1 MTHSPIDSL
10 DPKRR
15 KLYFRSG
22 HRGTKEM
29 DILLTRF
36 ASQYLRT
43 LTDDQVTLYEVFLEE
58 SDTDIYDWLTDKAPL
73 PEAYRASFQFLF
85 KDIVKK

>member
-1 MTHSPIDSL
+1 MAHAVISTLDS
-10 DPKRR
+10 KKR

-36 ASQYLRT
+36 AMQYLEA
-43 LTDDQVTLYEVFLEE
+43 LTEDQLTLYETFLEE
-58 SDTDIYDWLTDKAPL
+58 SDTDIYDWLTEKAPL
-73 PEAYRASFQFLF
+73 PEPYRASFQFLF
-85 KDIVKK
+85 KDLMK